1 MTSPRAE
8 RRRMVKAKMVEET
21 RTLRFNMAASFV
33 QNIAREKMLYE
44 NNIASA
50 AKILTGMFTPED
62 DEQALQIQGLA
73 WRILNGNVVMSG
85 DMVSGF
91 NFDDPEDLKDRNDVS
106 EWNEKLLKQLSD
118 AKSELETLTQK
129 FCFVV
134 ENLSESSPYTLRS
147 IEREYRREYGER
159 LFEDGE
165 FYVPESDSFGSKL
178 LDDFMDHIAIE
189 EDDDYGWL
197 EPDGTYHPVEWCNH
211 QDWATDYL
219 KDKGKGWDGYRDLIG
234 EYDTPGDVLVF
245 KFGWVLL
252 HNPGQGNAFP
262 TFDSA
267 KGMTKHQKEFLF
279 DYYRKRGRIR
289 EADAL
294 YADEE

>member
-1 MTSPRAE
+1 MP
-8 RRRMVKAKMVEET
+8 EET
-21 RTLRFNMAASFV
+21 RTLRFNMTASFV

-50 AKILTGMFTPED
+50 AKILTGMFVPKD

-106 EWNEKLLKQLSD
+106 DWNEKILKKLSD
-118 AKSELETLTQK
+118 AESELQTLTQK
-129 FCFVV
+129 FCFIV
-134 ENLSESSPYTLRS
+134 EYLSEHSPYTLRNAA
-147 IEREYRREYGER
+147 REYQREYGER
-159 LFEDGE
+159 LFEDGA
-165 FYVPESDSFGSKL
+165 FYADGESSFGSKL
-178 LDDFMDHIAIE
+178 LDDFMDHKAIE

-211 QDWATDYL
+211 QEWATDYL
-219 KDKGKGWDGYRDLIG
+219 KDKGKDRKGFIDLVDKYRN
-234 EYDTPGDVLVF
+234 PGDALVYR
-245 KFGWVLL
+245 FGWVLL
-252 HNPGQGNAFP
+252 HNPGQGNAYP
-262 TFDSA
+262 TFDQT
-267 KGMTKHQKEFLF
+267 KGLTKHQKEFLF
-279 DYYRKRGRIR
+279 DYYRKRGRNR

>member
-1 MTSPRAE
+1 MT
-8 RRRMVKAKMVEET
+8 EET
-21 RTLRFNMAASFV
+21 RTLRFNMTASFV
-33 QNIAREKMLYE
+33 QRIAREKMLYE

-50 AKILTGMFTPED
+50 AKILTGMFVPKD

-91 NFDDPEDLKDRNDVS
+91 NFDDPEDLKDRDDIS
-106 EWNEKLLKQLSD
+106 EWNEKILKKLSD
-118 AKSELETLTQK
+118 AESELQTLTQK
-129 FCFVV
+129 FCFIV
-134 ENLSESSPYTLRS
+134 EYLSESSPYTLRNTA
-147 IEREYRREYGER
+147 REYQREYGER
-159 LFEDGE
+159 LFEDGS
-165 FYVPESDSFGSKL
+165 FYADGVSDTLEADSFGSKL
-178 LDDFMDHIAIE
+178 LDDFMDHKAIE

-211 QDWATDYL
+211 QEWATDYL
-219 KDKGKGWDGYRDLIG
+219 KDKGKGWDGYRDLMG
-234 EYDTPGDVLVF
+234 EYHSPGDALVY

-262 TFDSA
+262 TFDRT
-267 KGMTKHQKEFLF
+267 KGLTKHQKEFLF
-279 DYYRKRGRIR
+279 DYYRKRGRNR

>member
-1 MTSPRAE
+1 MA
-8 RRRMVKAKMVEET
+8 EET
-21 RTLRFNMAASFV
+21 RTLHFNMTASFV

-50 AKILTGMFTPED
+50 VKILTGMFVPKD
-62 DEQALQIQGLA
+62 DEQALQIHGLA

-91 NFDDPEDLKDRNDVS
+91 NFDDPEDLKDRDDIS
-106 EWNEKLLKQLSD
+106 EWNEKILKKLSD
-118 AKSELETLTQK
+118 AESEIQTLTQK
-129 FCFVV
+129 FCFIV
-134 ENLSESSPYTLRS
+134 ENLSEHSPYTLRN
-147 IEREYRREYGER
+147 IAREYQREYSER
-159 LFEDGE
+159 LFEDGS
-165 FYVPESDSFGSKL
+165 FYADGVSDALESGSFGSKL
-178 LDDFMDHIAIE
+178 LDDFMDHIANE
-189 EDDDYGWL
+189 KDDDYGWL

-211 QDWATDYL
+211 QEWATDYL
-219 KDKGKGWDGYRDLIG
+219 KDKGKGWGGYRDFVG
-234 EYDTPGDVLVF
+234 EYHSPGDALVY

-252 HNPGQGNAFP
+252 HNPSQGNAYP
-262 TFDSA
+262 TFDRT

-279 DYYRKRGRIR
+279 DYYRKRGRNR